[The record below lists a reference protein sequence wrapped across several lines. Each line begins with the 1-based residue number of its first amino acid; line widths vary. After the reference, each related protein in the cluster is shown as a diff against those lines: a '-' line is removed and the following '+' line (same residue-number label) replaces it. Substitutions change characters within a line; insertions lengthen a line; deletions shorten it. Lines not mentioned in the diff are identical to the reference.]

1 MPEKSPDFFNLILN
15 ILSENH
21 SGSFS
26 LEELTKLVFANLGI
40 YRSFNIEETFADRKE
55 HSLILDHLIK
65 LDDLGLVFLNPET
78 DKSSITP
85 AGQIKIAA
93 ERRNSLFL

>member
-1 MPEKSPDFFNLILN
+1 MPEKSTDFVNLILN

-21 SGSFS
+21 AGSFS
-26 LEELTKLVFANLGI
+26 LEELTKLVFANLGND
-40 YRSFNIEETFADRKE
+40 RNFNIDETFAERQE
-55 HSLILDHLIK
+55 QSFILDHLIK

-85 AGQIKIAA
+85 AGQIKAA
-93 ERRNSLFL
+93 ATQRNSIF